1 MGGQLRFE
9 NVLFLGLILLG
20 CAETELPETVVPETA
35 GLERE
40 ITGFSL
46 TETNEG
52 TRVWELKADYAWRIP
67 KDTRVRL
74 KNVTLVFFDSTG
86 EITSWLT
93 SEKGHADEESGEMTA
108 ESRVILISV
117 DGDTLTT
124 EELIYSRDT
133 EMIRGPGFV
142 RLAKPD
148 RVMTGFEFESKPDLS
163 NYEVRHD
170 VTITVTGG
178 SEP

>member
-1 MGGQLRFE
+1 MRVGL
-9 NVLFLGLILLG
+9 VLFLGFILLG
-20 CAETELPETVVPETA
+20 CAETEFPEEAVQEVS

-46 TETNEG
+46 TETDEG
-52 TRVWELKADYAWRIP
+52 TLVWELTADYAWRIP
-67 KDTRVRL
+67 RDTKVRL
-74 KNVTLVFFDSTG
+74 RNVNIVFFDSAG
-86 EITSWLT
+86 EISSWLT
-93 SEKGHADEESGEMTA
+93 SEEGHADEKSGEMTA
-108 ESRVILISV
+108 KSRVVLISV
-117 DGDTLTT
+117 EGDTLTT

-133 EMIRGPGFV
+133 ELIRGPGFV

-148 RVMTGFEFESKPDLS
+148 RVLTGFEFESKPDLS
-163 NYEVRHD
+163 NYEVRRD